1 MQVEMAGPKVITLD
15 LMDGPATTSRF
26 EDWLGAFGLDRFIH
40 LHVAA
45 VMEGLPGEVRDDFL
59 TDPSFRMSDYEP
71 GRGVVM
77 HVPVASPG
85 FGKPS
90 RAVVLKRTLRHRPIE
105 FVRYVIAHELA
116 HAHLFN
122 RGRSPE
128 EDPEHAAD
136 ELAKAWGFPRPT

>member
-1 MQVEMAGPKVITLD
+1 
-15 LMDGPATTSRF
+15 MDGPAAESRF
-26 EDWLGAFGLDRFIH
+26 ESWLRPFALDGFIH

-45 VMEGLPGEVRDDFL
+45 VMEGLPVFVTDDFL
-59 TDPSFRMSDYEP
+59 ADPSFRMCDYEP

-90 RAVVLKRTLRHRPIE
+90 RAVVLKRTLRHRPID
-105 FVRYVIAHELA
+105 FVRYVIAHEFA

-122 RGRSPE
+122 RGRSPG
-128 EDPEHAAD
+128 EDPEFAAD
-136 ELAKAWGFPRPT
+136 ELAASWGFPRPLK